1 MRNATASY
9 FEEQDVFQRF
19 LNESYVIDPNGK
31 IAARTLYQH
40 YQGWCAENGE
50 KAVSNN
56 KFGMEM
62 TRLGVEKGRG
72 KHGIFY
78 RLNEKTL

>member
-1 MRNATASY
+1 MRSATASY

-56 KFGMEM
+56 KFSAEM
-62 TRLGVEKGRG
+62 VRLGVKRWRETAGV
-72 KHGIFY
+72 FY
-78 RLNEKTL
+78 SLQEQ